1 MSLLASL
8 ALFLAGLAL
17 VLFFAEK
24 LVEGTV
30 GTSLG
35 LGIST
40 FLISV
45 VFIGFDPDNLSVG
58 AVASFEGVAGIAVGS
73 IVGAAMVAVALSFGI
88 TALLVPMEFRR
99 APKRV
104 LVVPPLAVAFMGA
117 LAWDGVL
124 SRIDGAALVAGFA
137 VSVVYLV
144 WLGRSGLSIE
154 ATGEVAEALDEAED
168 LTKWKSV
175 GLFVLSLA
183 AIVAG
188 SEMIVL
194 GSRTIIERMGVSDT
208 LFGMTVLA
216 FLVSIEELARELP
229 AAMKGR
235 PEITFGNVVGSVLA
249 FFLFNAG
256 VIALVNPVP
265 VGSPVRRFYLPVCF
279 ATVVVISAF
288 MAGKRMSRSA
298 GALLVLLYA
307 IFVVGGY
314 VGV

>member
-1 MSLLASL
+1 MSFLASL

-40 FLISV
+40 FLVSV

-73 IVGAAMVAVALSFGI
+73 VVGAAMVAVALSFGI

-117 LAWDGVL
+117 LAWDGML
-124 SRIDGAALVAGFA
+124 SRIDGVALLAAFA

-144 WLGRSGLSIE
+144 WLGRRGLSIE
-154 ATGEVAEALDEAED
+154 ATGEVAEALEEAED

-175 GLFVLSLA
+175 GLLVLSLA

-194 GSRTIIERMGVSDT
+194 GS
-208 LFGMTVLA
+208 
-216 FLVSIEELARELP
+216 
-229 AAMKGR
+229 
-235 PEITFGNVVGSVLA
+235 
-249 FFLFNAG
+249 
-256 VIALVNPVP
+256 
-265 VGSPVRRFYLPVCF
+265 PVRRFYLPVCF
-279 ATVVVISAF
+279 ATVAVISVF
-288 MAGKRMSRSA
+288 MAGKRMSRTA
-298 GALLVLLYA
+298 GALLILLYA